1 MEHNSHPYSEY
12 ELHQLSSTESLPA
25 TGAYNNG
32 SRRAVRID
40 STASV
45 IPPSETYS
53 RLQPDDVEST
63 VALPDETVADA
74 ETLWN
79 AHSSGNV
86 PTEQESHAETK
97 PAVDDDS
104 EAWAV
109 SNSTQ
114 GGLFYHLL
122 QAYKNPEPASI
133 TSRNASPPETSS
145 STPAT
150 KTSSSGKATPR
161 RKWYE
166 QERDLASRDTLA
178 TLVGASTKLANPNEK
193 GSPEANIKRRSH
205 HKRSS
210 SGNIIS
216 KIFKPKDDQDTKIKL
231 HVATILKKQQY
242 LIKMC
247 RAMMLFGAPTH
258 RLEESLAQSAKIL
271 EINSQFLYI
280 PGCMI
285 ISFDDVLTHTAEV
298 KIVRSSQGV
307 NLAKLNDTHDIYK
320 EVLHDVIGLDEAL
333 ARLDNLM
340 NSKDRH
346 PKWLNIIMYGL
357 ASTAVST
364 FFKARLID
372 MPIIFGLGTLLGV
385 LQLVVS
391 PLSNTYS
398 TVFEITAAVLMSFL
412 ARAFGSINGGSIFCF
427 SAIAQSSIA
436 LILPGWVCEVLRKT
450 LLKSKANTSTACAQF
465 RFGASVQGN
474 RAWINSPGL
483 RYPLQLVLGLRH
495 HLGYR
500 SVRGHR

>member
-1 MEHNSHPYSEY
+1 
-12 ELHQLSSTESLPA
+12 
-25 TGAYNNG
+25 
-32 SRRAVRID
+32 
-40 STASV
+40 
-45 IPPSETYS
+45 
-53 RLQPDDVEST
+53 
-63 VALPDETVADA
+63 VADA

-79 AHSSGNV
+79 AHSSGNTSAEHDSQ
-86 PTEQESHAETK
+86 PALADESD
-97 PAVDDDS
+97 PY
-104 EAWAV
+104 AV
-109 SNSTQ
+109 SNSAQ

-122 QAYKNPEPASI
+122 QAYKNPEPASRS
-133 TSRNASPPETSS
+133 SRPVSPSETAA
-145 STPAT
+145 STPAV
-150 KTSSSGKATPR
+150 KTGSSGKATPR

-166 QERDLASRDTLA
+166 QEQDLGSRDTLA

-193 GSPEANIKRRSH
+193 DGDATIKRRSH
-205 HKRSS
+205 HKRTS

-216 KIFKPKDDQDTKIKL
+216 KIFKPKDERDTKIKL

-298 KIVRSSQGV
+298 KLVRSSQGV
-307 NLAKLNDTHDIYK
+307 NLAKLEDTHDIYK

-333 ARLDNLM
+333 SRLDTVI

-346 PKWLNIIMYGL
+346 PIWVNILMYGL

-372 MPIIFGLGTLLGV
+372 MPIIFALGMLLGL

-391 PLSNTYS
+391 PLSDTYS
-398 TVFEITAAVLMSFL
+398 TVFEITAAVLMTFL

-436 LILPGWVCEVLRKT
+436 LILPGWVSDLHVYEDISNC
-450 LLKSKANTSTACAQF
+450 
-465 RFGASVQGN
+465 
-474 RAWINSPGL
+474 
-483 RYPLQLVLGLRH
+483 
-495 HLGYR
+495 
-500 SVRGHR
+500 